1 MASPVGPPKGQ
12 KSPRQPR
19 SAREPKAAK
28 PPKSTS
34 DHGTTQR
41 WVASTRRTRAAAW
54 RRLRSISQPRL
65 TRGNVLAAGI
75 TLLLGLG
82 VVAQV
87 QSTQAGDLE
96 ELRQEDLIGLL
107 DDVTVR
113 ADNLEDEVRQL
124 ELDRDRL
131 AGGQDDDAAA
141 RAAQSRLESYQI
153 LAGTVPVVGPGIEIV
168 VRDPDGGLDTTTII
182 DLIQE
187 LRDAGAEAIQI
198 GDVRVVA
205 STWVEVRRDTLV
217 VDSVKVTK
225 PYRILAIGDSHTLSG
240 GLAIPGGFS
249 DSVRRSGGSVDVA
262 ERDELSIDALYSPTE
277 RQYAQPVP

>member
-1 MASPVGPPKGQ
+1 MA
-12 KSPRQPR
+12 
-19 SAREPKAAK
+19 A
-28 PPKSTS
+28 
-34 DHGTTQR
+34 
-41 WVASTRRTRAAAW
+41 
-54 RRLRSISQPRL
+54 I
-65 TRGNVLAAGI
+65 I
-75 TLLLGLG
+75 TVLLGLG

-113 ADNLEDEVRQL
+113 ADDLEDEVRQL

-131 AGGQDDDAAA
+131 AGGEDGEAAA
-141 RAAQSRLESYQI
+141 QAAQDRLQSYQI

-168 VRDPDGGLDTTTII
+168 VRDPEQGLDTTTLI

-217 VDSVKVTK
+217 VDSVNVPE
-225 PYRILAIGDSHTLSG
+225 PYRVLAIGDSHTLSG

-249 DSVRRSGGSVDVA
+249 DNVRRNGGTLDVI
-262 ERDELSIDALYSPTE
+262 ERDEQSIDAVHIPTE
-277 RQYAQPVP
+277 REYAQPVP